1 MGEEGVIPKL
11 FTKVEREER
20 TQIRGIVRRKHL
32 SGMA

>member
-1 MGEEGVIPKL
+1 MGEEGAIPKW

-20 TQIRGIVRRKHL
+20 TQVRGIVRRKHV